1 MKVYGSIYVTIDGVL
16 RKLKWFAEYL
26 DFNMRVSILHLQHN
40 SIMCT
45 TLIEDRIIKYNVH
58 IHVCIVVVFSSDA
71 TGSFTGG
78 ENEAQTMFLLD
89 DVMCVGNETSLLDC
103 EHAGIHF
110 HNCFP
115 REKAG
120 VHCGMCVYI
129 YVCVYVAAR
138 HFCTLMSYISC

>member
-1 MKVYGSIYVTIDGVL
+1 MKVYGSIYVMIDGVL
-16 RKLKWFAEYL
+16 RKLKWSAEYL

-40 SIMCT
+40 SCAPHLLVT
-45 TLIEDRIIKYNVH
+45 ELLKH
-58 IHVCIVVVFSSDA
+58 LPIVVVFSSDA

-89 DVMCVGNETSLLDC
+89 DVTCVGNEASLLDC
-103 EHAGIHF
+103 QHAGLHF

-120 VHCGMCVYI
+120 VHCGMCVRTYT
-129 YVCVYVAAR
+129 YVYMLLLGIFV
-138 HFCTLMSYISC
+138 HFMSCIKC